1 MFPSRCSGQ
10 SPVHSE
16 VAHNGRVVL
25 PEWCGGTPFCGQYQR
40 LQWPSLDIQFL
51 SLALSIPCV
60 IGSGALDGF
69 AVQVRL
75 HIVFWALPRFHGH
88 DCCQWFTTVGTPF
101 TEAKQRPALLYPEVA
116 RNGRVVLP
124 EWCGGTLHVANWR
137 TQWPIL

>member
-40 LQWPSLDIQFL
+40 LQWLSLDIQVL
-51 SLALSIPCV
+51 SLASSIPCV

-75 HIVFWALPRFHGH
+75 HIVSFLGIAPVSGSR
-88 DCCQWFTTVGTPF
+88 
-101 TEAKQRPALLYPEVA
+101 LLS
-116 RNGRVVLP
+116 VVHYG
-124 EWCGGTLHVANWR
+124 WDSVY
-137 TQWPIL
+137 